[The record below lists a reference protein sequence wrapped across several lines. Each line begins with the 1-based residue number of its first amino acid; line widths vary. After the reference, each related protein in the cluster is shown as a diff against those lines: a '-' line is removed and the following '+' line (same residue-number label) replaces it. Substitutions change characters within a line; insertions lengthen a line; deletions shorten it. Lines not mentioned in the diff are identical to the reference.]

1 MKNLYKNL
9 DIFCCVHEAHSRFKY
24 SVSVYHILRRK
35 NCFPDGCFYFRWKCK
50 LLSKQKVCHRG
61 FRHVG
66 KKCAGCKYF
75 YEEKVHNVP
84 ELKIAPEAYKSFL
97 SDLDEFEDWLNMHRL
112 REISFE
118 GRVDGV
124 KPLFVKKQ
132 FPKASYNSFKGYLV
146 SFREI
151 FLGNRRLEDFI
162 YLVLSS
168 RYYRDLKVGRGSK
181 LEGRGTLM
189 VDDGRIVIRKP
200 RGIEVLERGDAP
212 VWTDSAVNVARKTAT
227 EFPLQPEGCVRCP
240 FGALVDVEKNGHSRG
255 GRRKELI
262 CLKGMADYRN
272 CHVPAE
278 YCGLE
283 AEARP
288 EL

>member
-1 MKNLYKNL
+1 MKNLYKSL

-24 SVSVYHILRRK
+24 NVSVFHILRRK
-35 NCFPDGCFYFRWKCK
+35 KCFPEGCFYFRWKCK

-61 FRHVG
+61 FRYVG
-66 KKCAGCKYF
+66 RKCAGCKYF

-84 ELKIAPEAYKSFL
+84 ELKIDPAKYRHFL
-97 SDLDEFEDWLNMHRL
+97 NELDEFEDWLNIHKL
-112 REISFE
+112 RELIFE

-124 KPLFVKKQ
+124 KPLFVKKVY
-132 FPKASYNSFKGYLV
+132 PKTAYISFRGYLV

-151 FLGNRRLEDFI
+151 FLGNKRLEDYV

-168 RYYRDLKVGRGSK
+168 RHYSRLQLGRGSRI
-181 LEGRGTLM
+181 EGRGILQ
-189 VDDGRIVIRKP
+189 VDEGRILLKKP
-200 RGIEVLERGDAP
+200 RSIEILEAGEAP
-212 VWTDSAVNVARKTAT
+212 VWNDSAVAVARKTAT

-240 FGALVDVEKNGHSRG
+240 FGALVDVEKNGHSEN

-262 CLKGMADYRN
+262 CLKGIADYRN

-283 AEARP
+283 QESRP